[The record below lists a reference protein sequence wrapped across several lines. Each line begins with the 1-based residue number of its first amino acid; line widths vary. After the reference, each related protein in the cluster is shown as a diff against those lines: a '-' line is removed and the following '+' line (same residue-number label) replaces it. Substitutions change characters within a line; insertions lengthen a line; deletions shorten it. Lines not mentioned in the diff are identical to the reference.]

1 VDFGD
6 GFLDLG
12 MGVDG
17 MEVAEVDGWLG
28 LRGSGRRGL
37 MGLGLRG
44 FRFVGVD
51 RFEIACILSLV
62 LEVGG
67 GLQI

>member
-1 VDFGD
+1 MDFRD

-37 MGLGLRG
+37 MRLGLRG

-51 RFEIACILSLV
+51 RFEIACILL
-62 LEVGG
+62 LILKVGG
-67 GLQI
+67 GL